1 MPTLDPYRHRSVL
14 LSEVLDLL
22 APVPGGVYCDATLG
36 GGGHAEAILERS
48 SPTGRVLGLDRDP
61 QALEAA
67 SRRLARFGDRFLPRH
82 GLFGDLP
89 AHLQALGLPPLHGI
103 VADVGVSSPQLD
115 LPDRGFSFQLKG
127 PIDMRMDPS
136 SGESALALIES
147 LSTEELADILHTYGE
162 EPRARPIAR
171 AIKAAAEAGALTDT
185 LALAE
190 VISRVNRTRPGG
202 IHPATRTF
210 QALRI
215 AVNDELR
222 QLDQLLHA
230 APACLRPGGRLV
242 LISFHSLED
251 RIVKHRLRQLDGQAL
266 QVLTRKPISPSEAEI
281 AENPRARSA
290 HLRAAARSEVPPCQP
305 CQP

>member
-1 MPTLDPYRHRSVL
+1 MTPTLDPYRHRPVL
-14 LSEVLDLL
+14 LAEVLDLL
-22 APVPGGVYCDATLG
+22 APVPDGVYCDATLG
-36 GGGHAEAILERS
+36 GGGHAEAILQRS

-61 QALEAA
+61 QALQAA
-67 SRRLARFGDRFLPRH
+67 SRRLAPFGDRFIPRH

-89 AHLQALGLPPLHGI
+89 AHLQALHLPPLHGI

-136 SGESALALIES
+136 SGESALQLIQA
-147 LSTEELADILHTYGE
+147 LSTDELADVLHTYGE
-162 EPRARPIAR
+162 EPRARAVAR
-171 AIKAAAEAGALTDT
+171 AIKAAAESGALADT

-190 VISRVNRTRPGG
+190 VVSRHARHTGRGV
-202 IHPATRTF
+202 HPATRTF

-222 QLDQLLHA
+222 QLDLLLHA

-251 RIVKHRLRQLDGQAL
+251 RIVKHRLRQIEGTEHTL
-266 QVLTRKPISPSEAEI
+266 QVLTRKPIAPTDAEI

-290 HLRAAARSEVPPCQP
+290 HLRAAARSEVQGCQP
-305 CQP
+305 